1 MEQRMANR
9 IPWQSSDPAAI
20 LRVGERSALTLH
32 RYNRDAAQLVRVG
45 LDRNPFAA
53 VLLHRL
59 LLRRHLIAEDLTD
72 TLIDVCL
79 KALADAESQGGVE
92 DAQDLAP
99 LCAALILLGQREQ
112 AARALILCRQAC
124 PDIEKGIEFSH
135 KLRRLVCVEAD
146 SAFLFQIEM
155 LNLFYRTFPLM
166 WNEQILYHY
175 GLELP
180 TGGHCPAALAS
191 LIHQAA
197 QDLSY
202 RYLNNL
208 FVLLIDLSP
217 ADAGLDPVAVTEQ
230 AFSVR
235 SAEIF
240 RALLFCRK
248 NLSAGCGRPDT
259 VVGNPPATLGGP
271 ECLVAAVAGM
281 VHAVLCQPQ
290 HPPGTEPGR
299 PTAGPVPKTASTSGK
314 NLPKDQSCGPKDP
327 CRFVL

>member
-1 MEQRMANR
+1 MEQAMEQRMANR

-45 LDRNPFAA
+45 LARNPFAA
-53 VLLHRL
+53 VLLNRL

-92 DAQDLAP
+92 DALDLAP
-99 LCAALILLGQREQ
+99 LCAALIFLGQREQ
-112 AARALILCRQAC
+112 AARALTLCRQAC

-208 FVLLIDLSP
+208 FVLLIDFDDLHQVQGGYY
-217 ADAGLDPVAVTEQ
+217 ADGQQIVEALDKYGVFGWESGTGEE
-230 AFSVR
+230 
-235 SAEIF
+235 EITD
-240 RALLFCRK
+240 
-248 NLSAGCGRPDT
+248 PQH
-259 VVGNPPATLGGP
+259 
-271 ECLVAAVAGM
+271 M
-281 VHAVLCQPQ
+281 VLAVLYDD
-290 HPPGTEPGR
+290 GTVFRVE
-299 PTAGPVPKTASTSGK
+299 ASGLLSQALPDEYDEVRDMLLSGEY
-314 NLPKDQSCGPKDP
+314 SGS
-327 CRFVL
+327 